1 MCMDVEVLGNRGARF
16 TIIARGVDPS
26 FINAI
31 RRTVMADVAVPA
43 VDKVFIAENSGV
55 LYDEIIAHRIGLIPL
70 KGGEGLVHP
79 SNCECGGKGCP
90 RCEAILTLEVE
101 APEDAYTV
109 YSGRLKP
116 EGSVFVAN
124 NDIPIAVLNKGQRIA
139 LEAHARLGSGREH
152 AKWQPVSG
160 AVVKYEPIIEID
172 TEKCSLSAKCVQA
185 CPKKILAIE
194 GNNLKVI
201 SVWDCTLCKEC
212 VEACPNGAISV
223 SYNPANA
230 MLMLES
236 EGSLSPQELIFAA
249 CEVLKDKFESIRI
262 ALENAKEAS

>member
-1 MCMDVEVLGNRGARF
+1 MDVEVLGNVGARF
-16 TIIARGVDPS
+16 RIITRGADPS

-31 RRTVMADVAVPA
+31 RRTVMAEVTVPA

-55 LYDEIIAHRIGLIPL
+55 LYDEILAHRIGLVPL
-70 KGGEGLVHP
+70 KGGEGLVRP
-79 SNCECGGKGCP
+79 SECDCGGKGCP

-124 NDIPIAVLNKGQRIA
+124 NDIPIAVLNKGQKIA
-139 LEAHARLGSGREH
+139 LEAHARLGSGKEH

-160 AVVKYEPIIEID
+160 AVVKYEPIITID
-172 TEKCSLSAKCVQA
+172 AKKCSLSAKCVQA
-185 CPKKILAIE
+185 CPKKILVVE
-194 GNNLKVI
+194 GGVLKVT

-212 VEACPNGAISV
+212 VDACPNGAISV

-230 MLMLES
+230 MLTLES

-249 CEVLKDKFESIRI
+249 CDVLKDKFESIRI
-262 ALENAKEAS
+262 ALENTKEAS

>member
-1 MCMDVEVLGNRGARF
+1 MDIEVLGNSGARF
-16 TIIARGVDPS
+16 RVIARGVDPS

-31 RRTVMADVAVPA
+31 RRAVMSEVSVPA

-55 LYDEIIAHRIGLIPL
+55 LYDEILAHRIGLVPL
-70 KGGEGLVHP
+70 KGGEGLVRP
-79 SNCECGGKGCP
+79 SECDCGGKGCP

-101 APEDAYTV
+101 APEDNYTV

-124 NDIPIAVLNKGQRIA
+124 NDIPLAVLNKGQKIA
-139 LEAHARLGSGREH
+139 LEAHARLGTGKEH

-160 AVVKYEPIIEID
+160 ATVKYEPIITVD
-172 TEKCSLSAKCVQA
+172 LNKCSLSAKCVQA
-185 CPKKILAIE
+185 CPKKILLIKEKA
-194 GNNLKVI
+194 LRVT
-201 SVWDCTLCKEC
+201 SVWDCTLCEEC

-236 EGSLSPQELIFAA
+236 EGSLTPQELIFAA
-249 CEVLKDKFESIRI
+249 CEVLKDKFESIRV
-262 ALENAKEAS
+262 ALENTKEAS